1 MSGSDR
7 REDIIR
13 QVQKS
18 TVPLSGSKLAAG
30 YHVSRQV
37 IVQDI
42 ALLRAAG
49 YDIISTNRGYILNT
63 VKSVSRVFKVQHTD
77 EQLFEELCAIV
88 DLGGM
93 VKNVMVNHRVYGHIE
108 AELNIDSRR
117 KVDEFMEDIQSGK
130 SSPLKNIT
138 SNYHYH
144 KIIADK
150 EETLDMIE
158 DMLREKGFL
167 VEVRNCK

>member
-1 MSGSDR
+1 MTGPDR
-7 REDIIR
+7 REDIIQ

-18 TVPLSGSKLAAG
+18 AVPLSGSKLASI
-30 YHVSRQV
+30 YHISRQV

-42 ALLRAAG
+42 ALLRAEG
-49 YDIISTNRGYILNT
+49 YDIISTNRGYILNA
-63 VKSVSRVFKVQHTD
+63 VKFASRVFKVQHTD
-77 EQLFEELCAIV
+77 EQLNEELCSIV
-88 DLGGM
+88 DLGGT

-108 AELNIDSRR
+108 AELNIDSRG
-117 KVDEFMEDIQSGK
+117 KVAEFMEDIQSGK
-130 SSPLKNIT
+130 SRPLKNIT

-158 DMLREKGFL
+158 EMLRDKEFL
-167 VEVRNCK
+167 VEVR